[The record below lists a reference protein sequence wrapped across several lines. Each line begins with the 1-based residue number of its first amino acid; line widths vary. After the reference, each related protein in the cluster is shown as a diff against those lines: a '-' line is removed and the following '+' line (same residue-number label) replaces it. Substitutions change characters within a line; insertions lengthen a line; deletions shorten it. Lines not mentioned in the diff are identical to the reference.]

1 MPLVHL
7 DFTENLLNLAA
18 VIYRPEDDV
27 DALLLSFA
35 RSLQREGRRLG
46 GVVQRNWRNECGPAR
61 LMAVVDLMTERQIPI
76 CQDLGS
82 GSGACQLDEASLADA
97 AQAVRRAVASD
108 VELVIVNKFGKTEAE
123 GRGLRS
129 EIAEAILASKPVLT
143 AVSTRI
149 YPAWQS
155 FTGSFGTMLICDE
168 SIVRGWWQDIAQK
181 IDRRRL
187 GLPAA
192 VRSMT

>member
-1 MPLVHL
+1 
-7 DFTENLLNLAA
+7 
-18 VIYRPEDDV
+18 
-27 DALLLSFA
+27 
-35 RSLQREGRRLG
+35 
-46 GVVQRNWRNECGPAR
+46 
-61 LMAVVDLMTERQIPI
+61 
-76 CQDLGS
+76 
-82 GSGACQLDEASLADA
+82 
-97 AQAVRRAVASD
+97 VASD

-192 VRSMT
+192 VRSMTCLLYTSIDRCARLNMSSHLHDIAGIAGADQQRLGRYFGKCAIVM